1 MTTRDGH
8 KWVVLRNPGGPYV
21 AARSDSE
28 YVRRY
33 KREGVL
39 VGTFRTMKAAVAR
52 ARQLNLP

>member
-28 YVRRY
+28 YARRY
-33 KREGVL
+33 KRDGVL
-39 VGTFRTMKAAVAR
+39 VGTFRTMQAALDR
-52 ARQLNLP
+52 ARLMNLN